1 MRTCCLAQGTL
12 LNALW
17 ITKWEENPR
26 NGKKIPKMG
35 RKSKKEGIY
44 ICIADSLCHS
54 AETL

>member
-17 ITKWEENPR
+17 ITTWEENPQ
-26 NGKKIPKMG
+26 NGKKIPQMG

-44 ICIADSLCHS
+44 IYV
-54 AETL
+54 